1 MILFFFHF
9 FPTFPFSSPSPL
21 GSRGSSLLPGK
32 RAAAAPALDTPS
44 PGAVRKCRARSGFF
58 CLLISSRDDLCAE
71 PLPKGQVG
79 PYCFLLCFSPSPP
92 LLFLSLA
99 SVFGASVAVARAVGR
114 AAGYQH
120 LLQLAGCS
128 GGSSGCPSGQTQ
140 CPGRHWGGRGVC
152 WSGQWGLV
160 LLLASATDWR
170 ERRVGWGAAPERLC
184 PVGGWYKGITRGGC
198 HTASVT
204 PVGHGGR
211 RVGSAGQPPHPS
223 SSHLAFTPELP
234 WQPGCHGPSLWFC
247 SLAGLAPLGG
257 GLGAGA
263 RLGLAGAGECRL
275 RQESST
281 TLTRG
286 FEFCTAVRSGS

>member
-1 MILFFFHF
+1 MQ
-9 FPTFPFSSPSPL
+9 SPE
-21 GSRGSSLLPGK
+21 
-32 RAAAAPALDTPS
+32 
-44 PGAVRKCRARSGFF
+44 GFF

-140 CPGRHWGGRGVC
+140 CPGRHGGGGGVGGC

-170 ERRVGWGAAPERLC
+170 ERSVGWGAAPERRC
-184 PVGGWYKGITRGGC
+184 PAGGWYKGITRGGC

-204 PVGHGGR
+204 PRGTRGPACWQCGAAPPSQLTPSRLHPGAPLAAWVQRAVALVLFPR
-211 RVGSAGQPPHPS
+211 RAGSAGRGGPCGGT
-223 SSHLAFTPELP
+223 AG
-234 WQPGCHGPSLWFC
+234 PGRGQRMSVT
-247 SLAGLAPLGG
+247 
-257 GLGAGA
+257 
-263 RLGLAGAGECRL
+263 AGEQL
-275 RQESST
+275 HAHT
-281 TLTRG
+281 GL
-286 FEFCTAVRSGS
+286 